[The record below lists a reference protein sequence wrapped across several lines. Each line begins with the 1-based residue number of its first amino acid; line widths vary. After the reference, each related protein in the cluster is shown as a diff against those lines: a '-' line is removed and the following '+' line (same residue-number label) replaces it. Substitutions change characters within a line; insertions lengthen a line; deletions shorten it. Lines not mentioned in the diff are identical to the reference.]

1 MSASKGCILMLH
13 GFKQSDTIFY
23 KKTSG
28 LRKHLT
34 KQLGYELIYP
44 CGQMKIEGHLAGDYT
59 GVEDQPDSVD
69 MFSWL
74 LRDNITGISKI
85 SDERSV
91 KPLIKYIEDNIENK
105 GKKLVGIIGFSQG
118 ACFTSVLIQ
127 YYSHLDIFQHLKFG
141 IMFSGFHLDDASILK
156 DTEDAIE
163 TVERTTPIKSLHVM
177 GTLDTVVEDF
187 KTYNLHDNFKDK
199 YGEDNTELY
208 KHIGGHYVPNNKGFL
223 LKIATWI
230 ESADKEKDLSVK
242 VADNKKFDQNN
253 NELPDID
260 EDLLKSI
267 DNLGF

>member
-1 MSASKGCILMLH
+1 MADSKGCILMLH
-13 GFKQSDTIFY
+13 GYKQSDTIFY

-34 KQLGYELIYP
+34 KQLGYELLYP

-74 LRDNITGISKI
+74 LRDNVTCISKI
-85 SDERSV
+85 SDEKSV
-91 KPLIKYIEDNIENK
+91 KPLLDYIKENIVSKN
-105 GKKLVGIIGFSQG
+105 KKLVGIIGFSQG

-127 YYSHLDIFQHLKFG
+127 YYSHLEIFKNLKFG
-141 IMFSGFHLDDASILK
+141 IMFSGFHLDDSSILK
-156 DTEDAIE
+156 ETDEAIE
-163 TVERTTPIKSLHVM
+163 TIQRDEPIRSLHVM
-177 GTLDTVVEDF
+177 GTLDTVVEDH
-187 KTYNLHDNFKDK
+187 KTYSLHDSYKDK
-199 YGEDNTELY
+199 YGEENTELF
-208 KHIGGHYVPNNKGFL
+208 KHMGGHYVPNNKGFL

-230 ESADKEKDLSVK
+230 ESADQSVAAENTTSETKKYDENNKEIPDL
-242 VADNKKFDQNN
+242 
-253 NELPDID
+253 D